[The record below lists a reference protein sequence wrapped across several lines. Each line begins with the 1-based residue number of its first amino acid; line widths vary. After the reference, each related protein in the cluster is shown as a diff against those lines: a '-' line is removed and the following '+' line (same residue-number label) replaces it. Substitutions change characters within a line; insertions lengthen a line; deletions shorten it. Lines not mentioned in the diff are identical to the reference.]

1 MKKLIVIVFIIFGAF
16 LTFSLYRTFAYD
28 TSVVEEVPSTTD
40 LEYTFKIGN
49 SSIKQITV
57 DSGETRY
64 YDIVLG
70 NPNNAKIS
78 YSVYY
83 EMVSPSSKPDD
94 YKIEYTSKSTG
105 NSTGIVNNN
114 GNITLNIVVTNT
126 SSNAVTVKV
135 GTVAGYVKG
144 GELTLN
150 SGQVVIPR
158 QPVDAVEL
166 ITNLNNNSSGNSA
179 NNVYKATHSEI
190 PASSSATGSVI
201 PAVNDYRYYGSNPNN
216 YICLDMEG
224 QSTCPDK
231 HLYRIIG
238 SIYEELEDANRLKV
252 IKATPLT
259 DGTTSAFSWDYTSSG
274 SYNNIWATPTN
285 GNYSNSLTSG
295 SGLMKLL
302 NSGAWWNGTSDS
314 YYNGSTTPVTVNF
327 TNYKLS
333 DRAKE
338 YIGISRYYLGGY
350 NNMGIKT
357 SEMYGYERG
366 TLRYNTNRSLYWDG
380 MVGLMYPSDYGYAA
394 ENDCVIKSNLSNY
407 NTSCISNN
415 WLYNSGKYQWLLS
428 SYSGDSTGSFRI
440 DLSGY
445 VDDFLIT
452 GVSSVRPTFY
462 LTSSTYIT
470 DGDGSI
476 SNPYQIDFAINPYI
490 EVKPEYKDGLKK
502 EYDGLPLTIENPKKI
517 FNYYP
522 KNATISC
529 GGTITEPG
537 SSEGYCTLT
546 CNYNGN
552 IINKT
557 ASVALIV
564 DRWTPNPNPD
574 PNP

>member
-16 LTFSLYRTFAYD
+16 LTLCLYKTFAYD

-83 EMVSPSSKPDD
+83 EMVSPSTKPDG

-126 SSNAVTVKV
+126 SSSSVTVKV

-150 SGQVVIPR
+150 SGQEVIPKR
-158 QPVDAVEL
+158 LTAAEYVM
-166 ITNLNNNSSGNSA
+166 TLNDNTSGDEGSGVYKIEHSAIPASNSA
-179 NNVYKATHSEI
+179 TGSEI
-190 PASSSATGSVI
+190 PAVT
-201 PAVNDYRYYGSNPNN
+201 DYRYYGPNPNN

-224 QSTCPDK
+224 GSTCPDK

-238 SIYEELEDANRLKV
+238 SIYEEKENTNRIKL

-274 SYNNIWATPTN
+274 SYSNIWATITS

-295 SGLMKLL
+295 STLMQLL
-302 NSGAWWNGTSDS
+302 NSGAWWNGTSGS
-314 YYNGSTTPVTVNF
+314 YYNESTTATNVDF

-333 DRAKE
+333 DKAKS
-338 YIGISRYYLGGY
+338 YITTSRYYLGG
-350 NNMGIKT
+350 NNTSSVKT
-357 SEMYGYERG
+357 TAMYSYERG
-366 TLRYNTNRSLYWDG
+366 TRRYDTSRPLYWDG
-380 MVGLMYPSDYGYAA
+380 YVGLMYPTDYGYAA
-394 ENDCVIKSNLSNY
+394 GNSCATGTILYDYNVSCKSKDWLY
-407 NTSCISNN
+407 ISNTN
-415 WLYNSGKYQWLLS
+415 QWLMSPYSGYFDLVLYVYSVGRVVDLS
-428 SYSGDSTGSFRI
+428 SDSAI
-440 DLSGY
+440 A
-445 VDDFLIT
+445 
-452 GVSSVRPTFY
+452 VSPVFY
-462 LTSSTYIT
+462 LTSSTTIT
-470 DGDGSI
+470 GGEGTSA
-476 SNPYQIDFAINPYI
+476 SPYI
-490 EVKPEYKDGLKK
+490 L
-502 EYDGLPLTIENPKKI
+502 
-517 FNYYP
+517 
-522 KNATISC
+522 S
-529 GGTITEPG
+529 
-537 SSEGYCTLT
+537 
-546 CNYNGN
+546 
-552 IINKT
+552 
-557 ASVALIV
+557 
-564 DRWTPNPNPD
+564 
-574 PNP
+574 